1 MSKQNSIEGKYSIII
16 PIEDENG
23 RIKFKLNSRDDV
35 NGSTLADIATYSEN
49 MRNMY
54 YSTKQKNYAVNS
66 LMTGTLNYSIHGTM
80 TPYYPDLTKFN
91 INDLSQN
98 DEPKLIG
105 EACQELKDP
114 I

>member
-1 MSKQNSIEGKYSIII
+1 
-16 PIEDENG
+16 
-23 RIKFKLNSRDDV
+23 
-35 NGSTLADIATYSEN
+35 

-54 YSTKQKNYAVNS
+54 YSTKQKNDAVNS
-66 LMTGTLNYSIHGTM
+66 LMTGALNYSGTM

-114 I
+114 IKDIKS

>member
-16 PIEDENG
+16 PIEDKNG

-54 YSTKQKNYAVNS
+54 YFY
-66 LMTGTLNYSIHGTM
+66 
-80 TPYYPDLTKFN
+80 
-91 INDLSQN
+91 
-98 DEPKLIG
+98 
-105 EACQELKDP
+105 
-114 I
+114 

>member
-35 NGSTLADIATYSEN
+35 NGSTLADIATYN
-49 MRNMY
+49 D
-54 YSTKQKNYAVNS
+54 AVNS
-66 LMTGTLNYSIHGTM
+66 LMTEALNYSIHGTM

-98 DEPKLIG
+98 DAPKLIG
-105 EACQELKDP
+105 EACQKFKDP
-114 I
+114 IEDIKS